1 METVKEVAPEIPV
14 TEDSFNF
21 NFLLNNKMYLVY
33 IVLILVVLIAIGVY
47 LYRKYFIKTK
57 EKLENTSK
65 ETKSKQILDTTKE
78 YYLKD
83 PNNNEILL
91 NSFFNDIIVN
101 NKVSKD
107 KLIEQLELNKKQ
119 IQNDYEAL
127 QVQKQQVT
135 QLQQDLTL
143 KIQEAHQSHQAYQAH
158 LAHQS
163 SQLHQSQQQH
173 QQSQPQPHQQPHQ
186 SQTTTTEKKQRPKLS
201 HPSDKVDNIGLSEIE
216 DENIA
221 ALNLTNDEMIELKKQ
236 ILALKKSQKQQISAQ
251 NDEDEEDDDE
261 EDSD

>member
-101 NKVSKD
+101 NKVTKD

-127 QVQKQQVT
+127 QVQKQQVA

-143 KIQEAHQSHQAYQAH
+143 KIQEAHNSHQAYQAH

-163 SQLHQSQQQH
+163 SQSPQQPPQPYQQQP
-173 QQSQPQPHQQPHQ
+173 PQ
-186 SQTTTTEKKQRPKLS
+186 
-201 HPSDKVDNIGLSEIE
+201 
-216 DENIA
+216 
-221 ALNLTNDEMIELKKQ
+221 
-236 ILALKKSQKQQISAQ
+236 
-251 NDEDEEDDDE
+251 
-261 EDSD
+261 

>member
-1 METVKEVAPEIPV
+1 
-14 TEDSFNF
+14 
-21 NFLLNNKMYLVY
+21 MYLVY

-127 QVQKQQVT
+127 QVQKQQVA

-143 KIQEAHQSHQAYQAH
+143 KIQEAHNSHQAYQAH

-163 SQLHQSQQQH
+163 SQSPQQPPQPYQQQPPQSY
-173 QQSQPQPHQQPHQ
+173 QQQQLNQNQPQQ

-201 HPSDKVDNIGLSEIE
+201 HPSDKADNIALSEIE